1 MGGLAS
7 GEARRKKASIRDSLN
22 KILTSGFKLPD
33 EIQDEGIKD
42 FIKKLQA
49 IGVDTKNMELAD
61 LMNCGQILSAIGG
74 KSESYK
80 TLLETNGEN
89 VEEINSTPIIEKVE
103 EVVDNSNLEKELYEA
118 NKHNE
123 DVKGQ

>member
-1 MGGLAS
+1 
-7 GEARRKKASIRDSLN
+7 
-22 KILTSGFKLPD
+22 
-33 EIQDEGIKD
+33 
-42 FIKKLQA
+42 
-49 IGVDTKNMELAD
+49 MELAD

-80 TLLETNGEN
+80 TLLETNGES
-89 VEEINSTPIIEKVE
+89 VEEVNSTPIVEKVE

-123 DVKGQ
+123 NVKG